1 MLVGVA
7 GALAQND
14 VKRIL
19 SFHVVSQIGYML
31 MGLGLFSVAGVAGAV
46 LFLVHQ
52 IPVKTVMFLVGGLIE
67 DDQGNSSLDKL
78 GGLAARRPIIA
89 VLFAIPA
96 LSLAGIP
103 PFSGFVAKLS
113 LIDAGIN
120 AGSVAIVVVALVAS
134 MFTLLSMSKIWLGV
148 FWREPTPPSE
158 PASSKA
164 SKRMMNGATMAA
176 VAGTLAVVA
185 LAGPLWSMSE
195 EIARDLLDGQTYIN
209 EVLGT
214 DRGGVA
220 SP

>member
-1 MLVGVA
+1 
-7 GALAQND
+7 
-14 VKRIL
+14 
-19 SFHVVSQIGYML
+19 
-31 MGLGLFSVAGVAGAV
+31 MGLGLFTVADVASVGRVQV
-46 LFLVHQ
+46 NQ

-67 DDQGNSSLDKL
+67 DDQGNSSLDKV

-89 VLFAIPA
+89 VLFALPA

-113 LIDAGIN
+113 LIDAGVD
-120 AGSVAIVVVALVAS
+120 AGSVAIVVVALIAS

-158 PASSKA
+158 PPSSKA
-164 SKRMMNGATMAA
+164 SKRTMNGATMAA

-185 LAGPLWSMSE
+185 LAGPLWTMSE
-195 EIARDLLDGQTYIN
+195 NIARDLLDGQVYID

-214 DRGGVA
+214 DRGEEA